1 MDCRLGS
8 LCRQMNGRLDSQC
21 KDTKNKSMAEKK
33 NAISYES
40 IMKDLKAR
48 KFAPVYVLMGDE
60 PFYIDKICDYIAEN
74 VLQPEERDFNQTVL
88 FGADTTAVQVVDQ
101 CKGYPMMA
109 EFRVV
114 IVKEAQN
121 LKSLDALE
129 KYLEKP
135 VKSTILVI
143 CNKNGSIDRRKKFIP
158 RAEQVGVVFE
168 SKKLYDRQLPGFIET
183 YLKARKATIEPKAV
197 QMVADH
203 IGADLHRLTSELDKL
218 LISLPD
224 SDRRVTPDVVERE
237 IGVSKDFN
245 AFELR
250 SAIIQRDVF
259 KANQIINYFD
269 SNPKSG
275 SLYALLPLLF
285 SYFQNL
291 MIAYYAPNKQN
302 ENELAKFLDLRGT
315 WAVRDY
321 TMGMRNYSGVK
332 VMQIIEKLKEVDAKS
347 KGIDNPFTSAG
358 ELMRELIFFILH

>member
-1 MDCRLGS
+1 MDCRLDS
-8 LCRQMNGRLDSQC
+8 LCRQMNGRLESQC

-135 VKSTILVI
+135 VKSTVLVI
-143 CNKNGSIDRRKKFIP
+143 CNKTAVSTAERSSSREPNRWEWCSRARSSTTVSFRVSSKPISRLVRQPSNRRRCRWWQTISEPIFIASP
-158 RAEQVGVVFE
+158 PNSTSCSSLF
-168 SKKLYDRQLPGFIET
+168 
-183 YLKARKATIEPKAV
+183 
-197 QMVADH
+197 
-203 IGADLHRLTSELDKL
+203 LTPTD
-218 LISLPD
+218 
-224 SDRRVTPDVVERE
+224 
-237 IGVSKDFN
+237 G
-245 AFELR
+245 
-250 SAIIQRDVF
+250 
-259 KANQIINYFD
+259 
-269 SNPKSG
+269 
-275 SLYALLPLLF
+275 
-285 SYFQNL
+285 
-291 MIAYYAPNKQN
+291 
-302 ENELAKFLDLRGT
+302 
-315 WAVRDY
+315 
-321 TMGMRNYSGVK
+321 
-332 VMQIIEKLKEVDAKS
+332 
-347 KGIDNPFTSAG
+347 
-358 ELMRELIFFILH
+358 